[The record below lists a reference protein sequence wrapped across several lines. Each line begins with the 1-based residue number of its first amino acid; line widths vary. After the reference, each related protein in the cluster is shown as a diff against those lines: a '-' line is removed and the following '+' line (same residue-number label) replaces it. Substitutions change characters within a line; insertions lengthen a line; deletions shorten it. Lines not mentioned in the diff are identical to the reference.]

1 MAYPTAKVEI
11 AFDDGPYVV
20 SPRWTDISSDVYSMT
35 TERGRSDDWGTFYGS
50 ATITLDN
57 RSRTYDP
64 FYTTGPHYGKLLPRR
79 QIRITATTPMGATV
93 YPVFRGFVAGW
104 PPVWTAAGQDSTV
117 TLSCFDAMGLL
128 ASDAQPV
135 DWSRSYILST
145 APRHYW
151 PCDEPITPFVAGGVL
166 KDYGSV
172 PLDFTTAANASSG
185 DQLAVGLVNSSVQ
198 GTGGYAASSAS
209 GAVQG
214 VGNFSASMWLIPDVE
229 TSTGSGGILYNTIW
243 SVEYDAPTSRYQIY
257 MLDYNSSVQRIWQ
270 TTPTFDG
277 GTARM
282 VSFTFNGT
290 TKAMAI
296 WVDGVSQAVTTIA
309 PTGIFSFTV
318 NEGYYLGAGQTQQF
332 IVWDGIQT
340 QAVFQEIFKY
350 STVAFSESTAARFNR
365 LIAQTSFPSG
375 MTSAPSAPAS
385 TVLEITDDAPM
396 TTAELQKVA
405 DSEYAPLFVTRA
417 GVLTL
422 YNQNQ
427 IRSQS
432 RSIVSQGTY
441 GTGGYAIGQNVAI
454 AYDGDSMRNEADV
467 TMSQGGVYTKKNT
480 SSINTYGAAEASV
493 ETQVASLANAVSIG
507 DIVTGW
513 GGQVYPKADPV
524 EVVLSPDG
532 DWSNALDRELN
543 DRITLVVSPP
553 TGNAITTP
561 MLLSRI
567 THSVVPGQWTT
578 TFEGSARW
586 AAVFILNQSQLN
598 GTDLLG

>member
-1 MAYPTAKVEI
+1 
-11 AFDDGPYVV
+11 
-20 SPRWTDISSDVYSMT
+20 MT
-35 TERGRSDDWGTFYGS
+35 TDRGRTDDWGTFDGS
-50 ATITLDN
+50 ASVVLSN
-57 RSRTYDP
+57 RDRRFDP
-64 FYTTGPHYGKLLPRR
+64 FNTAGPYYCKLLPRR
-79 QIRITATTPMGATV
+79 QIRITATHGGTT

-104 PPVWTAAGQDSTV
+104 PPVWTDAGKDSTV

-135 DWSRSYILST
+135 DWARNYILTT

-172 PLDFTTAANASSG
+172 PLNFTTSTVASSG
-185 DQLAVGLVNSSVQ
+185 AQLATGLVNSSVQ
-198 GTGGYAASSAS
+198 GTGNFAGTTAS
-209 GAVQG
+209 GASQG
-214 VGNFSASMWLIPDVE
+214 VGNFSASVWIVPDTE
-229 TSTGSGGILYNTIW
+229 ATFGTGGVLYNTIW
-243 SVEYDAPTSRYQIY
+243 SVEYDAPTSSYQIY
-257 MLDYNSSVQRIWQ
+257 MLDYNSSVQRIWR
-270 TTPTFDG
+270 TTATYDPSTP
-277 GTARM
+277 RM
-282 VSFTFNGT
+282 ISFTFNGT
-290 TKAMAI
+290 SKAI
-296 WVDGVSQAVTTIA
+296 SIFVDGIVQAVTTVA
-309 PTGIFSFTV
+309 PTGIFPFPIS
-318 NEGYYLGAGQTQQF
+318 EGYYLGSGQTQQF

-340 QAVFQEIFKY
+340 QAVFQEIFKF

-385 TVLEITDDAPM
+385 TVLDLTDDAPM
-396 TTAELQKVA
+396 TTGELQKVA
-405 DSEYAPLFVTRA
+405 DSEFAPLFVTRA

-427 IRSQS
+427 IRTQT

-441 GTGGYAIGQNVAI
+441 GTGGFSIGPEVAI

-480 SSINTYGAAEASV
+480 ASIAVNGAAQASV
-493 ETQVASLANAVSIG
+493 DTQVASLANAVQIG

-513 GGQVYPKADPV
+513 GGQVYAKADPV
-524 EVVLSPDG
+524 DVVLSPDANWG
-532 DWSNALDRELN
+532 NALDRELN

-553 TGNAITTP
+553 TGSAITTP
-561 MLLSRI
+561 MLLSRVS
-567 THSVVPGQWTT
+567 HSVVPGEWRT

-586 AAVFILNQSQLN
+586 AAVFILNKSTLG

>member
-1 MAYPTAKVEI
+1 VPFPVAIVEI

-20 SPRWTDISSDVYSMT
+20 SPTWTNVTAYVRELT
-35 TERGRSDDWGTFYGS
+35 TDRGRTDDWGTFDGS
-50 ATITLDN
+50 ASVVLSN
-57 RSRTYDP
+57 RDRRFDP
-64 FYTTGPHYGKLLPRR
+64 FNTAGPYFGKLLPRR
-79 QIRITATTPMGATV
+79 QIRITATHGGTT

-104 PPVWTAAGQDSTV
+104 PPVWTDAGKDSTV

-135 DWSRSYILST
+135 DWARDYILSSS
-145 APRHYW
+145 PRHYW
-151 PCDEPITPFVAGGVL
+151 PCDEPITPFTAGGIV
-166 KDYGSV
+166 KDYGGY
-172 PLDFTTAANASSG
+172 PQNLITTALATSG
-185 DQLAVGLVNSSVQ
+185 QQLAIGLVNSSIQ
-198 GTGGYAASSAS
+198 GTGGVSAATEYGVVLGAS
-209 GAVQG
+209 DFTV
-214 VGNFSASMWLIPDVE
+214 SMWAVLDSDVTTSYGEIGNCSWGIGFTSATSKYTVLIDDYAN
-229 TSTGSGGILYNTIW
+229 SGLYRQ
-243 SVEYDAPTSRYQIY
+243 Y
-257 MLDYNSSVQRIWQ
+257 
-270 TTPTFDG
+270 TTVGTFDG
-277 GTARM
+277 SAIRM
-282 VSFTFNGT
+282 IAFSFNVT
-290 TKAMAI
+290 TKAFDLYF
-296 WVDGVSQAVTTIA
+296 DGVAVATSVI
-309 PTGIFSFTV
+309 TGGSF
-318 NEGYYLGAGQTQQF
+318 YIPLGEQTNTGGGQIQQL
-332 IVWDGIQT
+332 IVWNQIISL
-340 QAVFQEIFKY
+340 AIIREIYKF

-396 TTAELQKVA
+396 TTSELQRVA

-427 IRSQS
+427 IRTQS

-441 GTGGYAIGQNVAI
+441 GTGGFSIGPEVAI

-480 SSINTYGAAEASV
+480 ASIAVNGAAQASV
-493 ETQVASLANAVSIG
+493 DTQVASLANAVAIG

-513 GGQVYPKADPV
+513 GGQVYAKADPV
-524 EVVLSPDG
+524 EVVLSPNA

-553 TGNAITTP
+553 TGSAITTP
-561 MLLSRI
+561 MLLSRVS
-567 THSVVPGQWTT
+567 HSVVPGEWRT

-586 AAVFILNQSQLN
+586 AAVFILNQSRLN
-598 GTDLLG
+598 STDLLG